1 MRPLQPVWQ
10 SDEMQLSRILVFAS
24 ILLSIGSM
32 PAFAH
37 SYGPAPRVTGAPGDT
52 AIACTQC
59 HAGTALNGGSGSVS
73 ISLQSGPVYIA
84 GVKQRVTVTVADP
97 AQQRWGFELTAR
109 LNSDLQNGQAGQL
122 VPVDNFTQVICED
135 AGPQPC
141 FSGVSFIQH
150 TSAGTRNGTK
160 NGASFQF
167 DWIPPSTNA
176 GPVTFYVA
184 GNAANG
190 DANLTG
196 DHIYTSSI
204 QLNPLTPVASAIS
217 TNGVLSSATLATG
230 PVAANSWITVYG
242 ANVGVTTRA
251 WQDSDFVNGAFPTSL
266 DGVSVILTAFGAPR
280 RAYIGYVSPTQVNVL
295 LPSDTNSTTVQV
307 QVKNPAGLTPQTP
320 ITVQAN
326 APQLLTLD
334 GKYVLATHADGSV
347 VGKAGL
353 TPDFATSPAT
363 PGETVTIFA
372 TGCGPTTP
380 ALIPGQV
387 PAQANNLTT
396 LPQFTLGGNPA
407 VVSSGT
413 VVAGAG
419 GVYQIK
425 AQIPANA
432 ANGDMPLVA
441 QPGTA
446 SSVSAL
452 ITVQR

>member
-1 MRPLQPVWQ
+1 MSFNRSL
-10 SDEMQLSRILVFAS
+10 ATAA
-24 ILLSIGSM
+24 ILLTLGLST
-32 PAFAH
+32 AFAH
-37 SYGPAPRVTGAPGDT
+37 SYGPAPRLTGAPGDN
-52 AIACTQC
+52 AIACTAC
-59 HAGTALNGGSGSVS
+59 HTGTALNGASGSVS
-73 ISLQSGPVYIA
+73 IALQSGPVYIP
-84 GVKQRVTVTVADP
+84 GIKQRVTVTVADP

-109 LNSDLQNGQAGQL
+109 LNSGPANGQAGQL

-141 FSGVSFIQH
+141 LSGVSFIQH

-176 GPVTFYVA
+176 GPVTLYVA

-196 DHIYTSSI
+196 DHIYTSSV
-204 QLNPLTPVASAIS
+204 QLIPVTPVVPATNSVVSA
-217 TNGVLSSATLATG
+217 ATLTTG

-242 ANVGVTTRA
+242 TNLGATTRA

-280 RAYIGYVSPTQVNVL
+280 RAYIGYVSPTQINVL

-307 QVKNPAGLTPQTP
+307 QVKNPAGVTAQTP

-334 GKYVLATHADGSV
+334 GKYVLATHTDGSV

-353 TPDFATSPAT
+353 TSAFPTSPAT
-363 PGETVTIFA
+363 PGEIVTIFA

-380 ALIPGQV
+380 ALIPGQAPV
-387 PAQANNLTT
+387 QANNLNT
-396 LPQFTLGGNPA
+396 LPQFMLGGNPA
-407 VVSSGT
+407 TVSSAA
-413 VVAGAG
+413 VLAGAG

-425 AQIPANA
+425 VVIPATA
-432 ANGDMPLVA
+432 ANGDMPVVA
-441 QPGTA
+441 QLGTT
-446 SSVSAL
+446 SSAPAL